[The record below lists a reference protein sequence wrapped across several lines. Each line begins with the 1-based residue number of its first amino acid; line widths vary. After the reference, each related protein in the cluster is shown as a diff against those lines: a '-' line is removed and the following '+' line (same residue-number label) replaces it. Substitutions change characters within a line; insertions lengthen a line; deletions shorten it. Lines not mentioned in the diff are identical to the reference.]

1 MICRSKQLNRKVRLR
16 RFIYYCCHFYIRIP
30 WGNKFD
36 LSESCPESWAGRIF
50 AQTNIR
56 LNGVRSQG
64 SAVGPNVRAVKPQH
78 PISFRFA
85 ALRLLFVIAKEHT
98 LLRMFLNIWR

>member
-1 MICRSKQLNRKVRLR
+1 MKSLLTISEGRGDMHVKITQQGGKVRLR
-16 RFIYYCCHFYIRIP
+16 RFIYYCCQFYIGIP

-56 LNGVRSQG
+56 LNG
-64 SAVGPNVRAVKPQH
+64 A
-78 PISFRFA
+78 
-85 ALRLLFVIAKEHT
+85 RLLFRTSKRAA
-98 LLRMFLNIWR
+98 R